1 MYVQYPGASAVSQ
14 QQQQQQ
20 QPQYQ
25 NGFYPGAAGGGF
37 APPSQISGGGPLGNS
52 GPFFPVAQPYGGSNG
67 PYGQQ
72 APMNLFQ
79 PPRDPYAPTAFPPSG
94 GDGMHVAWQQPGS
107 CAPYKGHA
115 GQPLS
120 AMPTPMPWGGPQ
132 PQPVAPH
139 VSHGSSAGPSVST
152 LPETMEPD
160 PDDDPNRLPTF
171 VKVRGLPAEHDPR
184 IARRPKPKKRAPAG
198 VCCA

>member
-37 APPSQISGGGPLGNS
+37 APPSQISGGGPLGGS

-72 APMNLFQ
+72 APVNMFQ
-79 PPRDPYAPTAFPPSG
+79 PPRDPCAPTAFAPAS
-94 GDGMHVAWQQPGS
+94 GDGMHIAWQQPGN
-107 CAPYKGHA
+107 PVHFNGHA
-115 GQPLS
+115 AQPLS
-120 AMPTPMPWGGPQ
+120 NMPTPMPWGPQ
-132 PQPVAPH
+132 HPPTAP
-139 VSHGSSAGPSVST
+139 HGSSTAGPSISA
-152 LPETMEPD
+152 LPEEPD